1 MLQTT
6 VRRIQTALK
15 RLVLLTIA
23 LGTFMAL
30 GGVSPAIA
38 ADLDAGKRLFSA
50 NCAACH
56 AGGNNVVAR
65 DKNLKKDALEQFEMN
80 SLEAIQTQITK
91 GKGMMP
97 AFGNKLSADDITN
110 VASYVLDQAEK
121 GWQ

>member
-1 MLQTT
+1 MLKTT
-6 VRRIQTALK
+6 VRRLQTALK
-15 RLVLLTIA
+15 RGVLLMIA
-23 LGTFMAL
+23 FGSFLALWGT
-30 GGVSPAIA
+30 SPAIA
-38 ADLDAGKRLFSA
+38 ADLDAGKRIFSA

-65 DKNLKKDALEQFEMN
+65 EKNLKKEALEQFAMN
-80 SLEAIQTQITK
+80 NLEAIQTQVTK

-121 GWQ
+121 GW